1 MKKRTKI
8 LLGVI
13 AGVLVLALGACGFA
27 GNYFFDYAL
36 VRSEDGVGG
45 ADRDVSVE
53 TGVQADVGREEAN
66 RAEADAQT
74 AAWLETVRQ
83 EEVSLLSE
91 DGLRLAGTCYHPEED
106 SHRWVIA
113 VHGYTSSQES
123 MRNIARHYVEK
134 GFHALTPD
142 LRAHGESE
150 GRYIGMGWLDRKDIL
165 LWIGQILENDPQA
178 QIALHGVSMGAA
190 TVMMVSGEESLP
202 ENVKVIV
209 EDCGYTDVSS
219 VFTSELKLRFGLP
232 PFPLINSLSV
242 VCRLRAG
249 YFTGEASALKQVEK
263 SHTPTLFIHGDADDF
278 IPVEMV
284 SELYDACA
292 ADKEKLIV
300 HGAGHAASCDVDPD
314 AYYSAVFDFVESYI
328 PAA

>member
-232 PFPLINSLSV
+232 HSPLKYAPNV
-242 VCRLRAG
+242 
-249 YFTGEASALKQVEK
+249 K
-263 SHTPTLFIHGDADDF
+263 TPTLFIHGDADDF